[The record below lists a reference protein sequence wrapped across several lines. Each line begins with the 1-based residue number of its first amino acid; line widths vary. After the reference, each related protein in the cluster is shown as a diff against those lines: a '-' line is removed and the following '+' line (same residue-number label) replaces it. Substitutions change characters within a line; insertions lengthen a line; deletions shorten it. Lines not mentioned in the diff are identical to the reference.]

1 MDKRSPSASG
11 ISPKGRKESL
21 LGSPWQSLYRFFFGK
36 GSCASSPLQRG
47 WHHGAC
53 GMMTGDFFPK
63 AGFRSKKA
71 DSFSSVK
78 QEEDFSLTSIDTMEA
93 ACIYG
98 GHSSETPAE
107 PDIRSDEVQEIL
119 TAVPSWMIRYG
130 ITLIFV
136 LILVLIFLS
145 WLIRYPDTI
154 QGNVIITTEN
164 PTVALVT
171 QNNGYITELQI
182 ADSSYV
188 RTGQTVAVVTNSS
201 SQQDILLLTDFISE
215 CEYVLSGADSKIFKK
230 PFPTAPDS
238 LVLGQSQSEYNR
250 LVSAMTELWELHT
263 DKYHV
268 NEIALIDRQI
278 GYNKEMAAI
287 SKDQLTL
294 MHNVVENSKNRFEAD
309 SLLHV
314 QGVIAKHEFY
324 ERRSTYI
331 SKQQELAQLQ
341 KSQLQYR
348 IVVADLQKK
357 RQDMT
362 KVFEAKDRS
371 LRAGIE
377 ENIKMLRTD
386 ISSWKQ
392 NYVLISPIDGTLI
405 YHGMV
410 RQNRYINVETPLF
423 FVVPND
429 GGLRGEMCVSENGF
443 GKVKV
448 GQEVRI
454 RLANFPY
461 QQYGQLL
468 GKVEQVSLM
477 ASEEQN
483 GQPSSGRYYS
493 VAVSLSEKLTT
504 THAKEIPF
512 TPNMAGTANIVTE
525 DLRLID
531 RVFNTFREV
540 LEK

>member
-1 MDKRSPSASG
+1 
-11 ISPKGRKESL
+11 
-21 LGSPWQSLYRFFFGK
+21 
-36 GSCASSPLQRG
+36 
-47 WHHGAC
+47 
-53 GMMTGDFFPK
+53 
-63 AGFRSKKA
+63 
-71 DSFSSVK
+71 
-78 QEEDFSLTSIDTMEA
+78 
-93 ACIYG
+93 
-98 GHSSETPAE
+98 
-107 PDIRSDEVQEIL
+107 
-119 TAVPSWMIRYG
+119 
-130 ITLIFV
+130 
-136 LILVLIFLS
+136 
-145 WLIRYPDTI
+145 
-154 QGNVIITTEN
+154 
-164 PTVALVT
+164 
-171 QNNGYITELQI
+171 
-182 ADSSYV
+182 
-188 RTGQTVAVVTNSS
+188 
-201 SQQDILLLTDFISE
+201 
-215 CEYVLSGADSKIFKK
+215 
-230 PFPTAPDS
+230 
-238 LVLGQSQSEYNR
+238 
-250 LVSAMTELWELHT
+250 
-263 DKYHV
+263 
-268 NEIALIDRQI
+268 
-278 GYNKEMAAI
+278 
-287 SKDQLTL
+287 
-294 MHNVVENSKNRFEAD
+294 
-309 SLLHV
+309 
-314 QGVIAKHEFY
+314 
-324 ERRSTYI
+324 
-331 SKQQELAQLQ
+331 
-341 KSQLQYR
+341 
-348 IVVADLQKK
+348 
-357 RQDMT
+357 MT